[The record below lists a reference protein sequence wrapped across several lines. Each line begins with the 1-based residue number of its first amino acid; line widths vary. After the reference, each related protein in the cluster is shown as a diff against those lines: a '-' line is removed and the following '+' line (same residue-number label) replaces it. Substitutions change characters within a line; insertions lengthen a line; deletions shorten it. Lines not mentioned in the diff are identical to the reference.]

1 LVIVVDHDVDV
12 YNEKDVLWAL
22 STRMQGDRSIMII
35 PRSMG
40 VILDPST
47 TEKGVTTKVGIDAT
61 QPLGPYAE
69 RLDLPADIKS
79 KAIKT
84 WEQLRAQMAG

>member
-1 LVIVVDHDVDV
+1 VDDDVDV
-12 YNEKDVLWAL
+12 FNEKDVLWAL
-22 STRMQGDRSIMII
+22 STRMQGDRSIMIM

-61 QPLGPYAE
+61 QPSGPYAK
-69 RLDLPADIKS
+69 RLDLSPDTKS
-79 KAIKT
+79 KATKI
-84 WEQLRAQMAG
+84 WEQLQVQMAR